1 MLTSLIFRFWLLLL
15 WFQWIFFQEKEQ
27 YHPSKSTCQALK
39 LCFRGDGFT
48 TMTSFLSEPICFVLK
63 FEKEAAHIADRHHG
77 RSFEKVKVG

>member
-1 MLTSLIFRFWLLLL
+1 MVLKQL
-15 WFQWIFFQEKEQ
+15 WIRFFQE
-27 YHPSKSTCQALK
+27 KSTCQAWFLF
-39 LCFRGDGFT
+39 LGGGDGFT